1 MLHPA
6 ILNVIQKLE
15 GAIAKMYLFCSI
27 TSSTL
32 SDEGEQLPDRSLS
45 EVLFDDLVSFSL
57 HVSLADGEISDA
69 EIECIKRLFS
79 LKWSKEKFLQYSK
92 DNAPSV
98 TAASKTPE
106 VLKYFAKADQIEIQ
120 TDGSIDTYSCEF
132 LFDCFKAI
140 GSLFIW
146 CDGSADAIKQD
157 AVAAYLANLKTC
169 INKEFPSLHLEA

>member
-6 ILNVIQKLE
+6 ILNVIHKLE
-15 GAIAKMYLFCSI
+15 GVIGKMYLFCGI
-27 TSSTL
+27 TASTL
-32 SDEGEQLPDRSLS
+32 SDEGGQLPDCSLS
-45 EVLFDDLVSFSL
+45 EVLFEDLVSFSL
-57 HVSLADGEISDA
+57 HISMADGEISDA

-79 LKWSKEKFLQYSK
+79 LKWSKEKFLQYSE
-92 DNAPSV
+92 DNALSV
-98 TAASKTPE
+98 TATPKTPE

-146 CDGSADAIKQD
+146 CDGSADANKQD
-157 AVAAYLANLKTC
+157 AVAAYLTNLKAC
-169 INKEFPSLHLEA
+169 INKEFPTLHLEA